1 MKKEEFR
8 IWLAPKRTKRAISDC
23 ISRCSKIEKS
33 MSIDLDLEFEK
44 DLGLNVMKTLSYGK
58 RDLDQGVE
66 FPSQFVFKD
75 GANLIQRITD
85 LRASAKQ
92 YFLFCE
98 WYSSK
103 GKNSSE

>member
-23 ISRCSKIEKS
+23 ISRCAKIEKS

-44 DLGLNVMKTLSYGK
+44 DYGFNVMKTLSYGK
-58 RDLDQGVE
+58 KDMDQGVE
-66 FPSQFVFKD
+66 FPGQFVFKD
-75 GANLIQRITD
+75 GANRIQRITD

-98 WYSSK
+98 WYINKEK
-103 GKNSSE
+103 GTP